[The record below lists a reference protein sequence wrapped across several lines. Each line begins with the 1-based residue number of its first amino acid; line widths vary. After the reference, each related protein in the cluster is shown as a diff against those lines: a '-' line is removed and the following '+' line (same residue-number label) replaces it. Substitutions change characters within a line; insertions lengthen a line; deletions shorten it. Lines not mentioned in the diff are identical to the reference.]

1 LERAESAETFRRSD
15 FQSMQPWWFAHL
27 GWLYG
32 GMLVAVFLAVA
43 TLETH
48 RPRRALGIPT
58 GRRWLLNGFFLVL
71 GDATTSLVFRVGAV
85 ALAFTLRK
93 SGYGVLNL
101 PWLPALHQ
109 ALLTFLVLD
118 FVQYLSHYLRHS
130 VPLLWRLHQVH
141 HSDRDIDLSTG
152 VRFHP
157 GEVLFTQGMQLLAIA
172 ATAPPPAVVACFEL
186 CNIVQALISHGNITL
201 PQSLERT
208 LGFVLVTPERHRIHH
223 SKDAAH
229 QRFNLAVLFS
239 FWDRLFQTNR
249 QNPRTGEDRLQFG
262 IEEVTAAESVRPLT
276 LLSLPF
282 LPRVD
287 SSGDDTV

>member
-1 LERAESAETFRRSD
+1 
-15 FQSMQPWWFAHL
+15 MQPWWFVHL

-32 GMLVAVFLAVA
+32 GMLVAAFLTVA
-43 TLETH
+43 IWETH
-48 RPRRALGIPT
+48 QPRRVPGIPT
-58 GRRWLLNGFFLVL
+58 SKRWLLNGFLLVL
-71 GDATTSLVFRVGAV
+71 TDATTSLVFRVGAV

-93 SGYGVLNL
+93 SGYVLNL
-101 PWLPALHQ
+101 PWLPAFLH

-130 VPLLWRLHQVH
+130 IPLLWRLHKVH
-141 HSDRDIDLSTG
+141 HSDQDIDLSTG

-157 GEVLFTQGMQLLAIA
+157 GEVLFTQGMHLLTIA

-186 CNIVQALISHGNITL
+186 CDIVQALFSHANISLTL
-201 PQSLERT
+201 SLERT
-208 LGFVLVTPERHRIHH
+208 LGLIIVTPERHRIHH
-223 SKDAAH
+223 SKDAAD
-229 QRFNLAVLFS
+229 QGSNLAVLFS
-239 FWDRLFQTNR
+239 FWDRLFHTSR
-249 QNPRTGEDRLQFG
+249 QNRTGEDRLQFG

-282 LPRVD
+282 LPRVN